1 MDVEMRDARGNSPSG
16 GNLNH
21 PNLLGNGPS
30 ADPNRADPGSNKSAA
45 DDLLAMFSSLSE
57 EEKRKALQRVQQAAG
72 NVSQDSKIAEMEA
85 RLAQLEAGRA
95 LEGGSQGNKPAVS
108 GGKVVEKVVLDDLQY
123 PKSNSAFQSAP
134 ASHMHATAKAMKA
147 PIMWI
152 DDAQGTRRADTFLRE
167 VEHYAWVQGAQ
178 KEIILPSYMG
188 SQVRDLYE
196 QQVKDWN
203 AKALK

>member
-147 PIMWI
+147 QLCGLMMRKEQGGQTLSCVRLNIM
-152 DDAQGTRRADTFLRE
+152 
-167 VEHYAWVQGAQ
+167 HGARCS
-178 KEIILPSYMG
+178 EGNYFAIIHGITS
-188 SQVRDLYE
+188 
-196 QQVKDWN
+196 
-203 AKALK
+203 A